1 MGMYT
6 ELIFGATL
14 KNIPTDLERALDC
27 VINDNQDITEAAQDL
42 IDIYSLNR
50 IFLGSSYYFGAH
62 RNTPTFE
69 YDEIGNQWVLSTRAN
84 CKNYQEEIEKFLE
97 YIEQYVEYGSGPNEI
112 YAYVQY
118 EESDF
123 PTIYSK
129 SGKFDWLDKEKISR
143 VEKAYT
149 DLHNETC
156 ELCHDLIDDY
166 DVDEKVCK
174 ENGID
179 LKDITYDQIYKL
191 CFKEI
196 RRRWNQTYDKNYKDL
211 QKELETAKSALFEVS
226 CDVEY
231 MQHKLNQY
239 KEKFGEL

>member
-1 MGMYT
+1 MYT

-14 KNIPTDLERALDC
+14 KNIPADLETALDC

-50 IFLGSSYYFGAH
+50 IFWGSSYYFGAH

-69 YDEIGNQWVLSTRAN
+69 YDEIGKHWVLSTRAN
-84 CKNYQEEIEKFLE
+84 CKNYQGEIEKFLE
-97 YIEQYVEYGSGPNEI
+97 YIEEYVEHGSGPNEI

-129 SGKFDWLDKEKISR
+129 YGKFDWLDKEKTSR
-143 VEKAYT
+143 AELAYN

-156 ELCHDLIDDY
+156 DLCHDLIDDY
-166 DVDEKVCK
+166 VVDGKVCK

-179 LKDITYDQIYKL
+179 PKDITYDQIYKL

-196 RRRWNQTYDKNYKDL
+196 RRRWNQSYDQNYKDL

-231 MQHKLNQY
+231 LQHKLNQY

>member
-14 KNIPTDLERALDC
+14 KNIPTELQQALDC
-27 VINDNQDITEAAQDL
+27 VINDKEVVSQNVEAL
-42 IDIYSLNR
+42 IDNYNLNK
-50 IFLGSSYYFGAH
+50 IFWGSSYYFGAH
-62 RNTPTFE
+62 RNTPTFV
-69 YDEIGNQWVLSTRAN
+69 YDEIGKHWVLSTRAN
-84 CKNYQEEIEKFLE
+84 CKNYQEEIEKFLD
-97 YIEQYVEYGSGPNEI
+97 YIEEYVEHGSGPNEI

-129 SGKFDWLDKEKISR
+129 YGKFDWLDKDKISR
-143 VEKAYT
+143 AELAYT

-156 ELCHDLIDDY
+156 ELCHDLIYDY
-166 DVDEKVCK
+166 AVDEKVCK

-179 LKDITYDQIYKL
+179 IKDITYDQVYKL

-196 RRRWNQTYDKNYKDL
+196 RRRWNQTYDQNYKDL
-211 QKELETAKSALFEVS
+211 QKELETTKSALFEVS